1 MAHATTALKA
11 TEGRI
16 LMSAV
21 AVRDR
26 PDSPRQVGR
35 RSPSAPPMALERR
48 NADLGRIPKFT
59 DNFGLPLHD
68 PLTFWGVAAT
78 PGNWKHQPLV
88 INLNYAARS

>member
-1 MAHATTALKA
+1 
-11 TEGRI
+11 
-16 LMSAV
+16 
-21 AVRDR
+21 
-26 PDSPRQVGR
+26 
-35 RSPSAPPMALERR
+35 MALERR